1 MTDLAKSIVVLA
13 FACALVCAAQWLV
26 LAWKNWRE

>member
-1 MTDLAKSIVVLA
+1 MDTVTSFAVLA
-13 FACALVCAAQWLV
+13 FACTLVCAAQWLV

>member
-1 MTDLAKSIVVLA
+1 MTEFVKSLAVLA
-13 FACALVCAAQWLV
+13 FACTLVCAAQWLV

>member
-1 MTDLAKSIVVLA
+1 MMTMLTGLLVLA
-13 FACALVCAAQWLV
+13 AACTLVCAAQWLV